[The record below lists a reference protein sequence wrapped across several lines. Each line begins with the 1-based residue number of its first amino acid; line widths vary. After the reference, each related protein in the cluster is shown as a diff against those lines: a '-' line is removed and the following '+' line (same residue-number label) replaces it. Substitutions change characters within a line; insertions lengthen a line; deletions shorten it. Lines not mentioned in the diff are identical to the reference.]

1 MHLESLSKIPRI
13 FINLSPILFVTKI
26 DEYKRDKEKFQG
38 EIFINMRFSINSSQI
53 FFHRSTKRSLS
64 VSFLLFK
71 IFQKKNWQ
79 KRFLTEIASMGG
91 QKGSW
96 AVSPRN
102 LAANFLRE
110 WSTTTD
116 SSGAS
121 QLFALSSHVN
131 RFNHGIECSLIK
143 PELDISRSSSDVNRQ
158 TCHVLLST
166 RQTSS
171 FKSV

>member
-1 MHLESLSKIPRI
+1 MRQRKISGRNLHQYAFLYKFISNLLSSIHETITFCVFPSLQNFS
-13 FINLSPILFVTKI
+13 
-26 DEYKRDKEKFQG
+26 KEKLAEAILNRNCVDG
-38 EIFINMRFSINSSQI
+38 W
-53 FFHRSTKRSLS
+53 TKGKLS
-64 VSFLLFK
+64 RV
-71 IFQKKNWQ
+71 
-79 KRFLTEIASMGG
+79 T
-91 QKGSW
+91 
-96 AVSPRN
+96 PRN